1 MGSMEPVEKGTS
13 VGENIGKNSAKFK
26 KMGKNGQKNRQS
38 GGKEPEKL
46 HFMWKRIIMAEN
58 P

>member
-1 MGSMEPVEKGTS
+1 MEPVEKGTS